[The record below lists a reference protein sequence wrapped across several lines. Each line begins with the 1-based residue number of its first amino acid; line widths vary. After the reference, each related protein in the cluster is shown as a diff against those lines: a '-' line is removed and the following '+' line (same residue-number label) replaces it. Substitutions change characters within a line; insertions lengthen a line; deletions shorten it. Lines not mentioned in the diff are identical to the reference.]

1 MAAVSGLLVASA
13 AARWH
18 EFHVLK
24 WCEID
29 GWNRL
34 ICKWAAHLFY
44 LSFWSIDQISLNWF
58 IDLLI
63 CFLCGGCCSWK
74 KNWIAIWIFE
84 YLLPGRRVSLN
95 RLVSTAPPPPPL
107 LLLLPRL
114 PNPLRGDNKE
124 EPNQP
129 AAAAATTQQ
138 FNNNSRICFQF
149 FVFVLN
155 NNKRPTNNSTGI
167 DSIST
172 ESS

>member
-1 MAAVSGLLVASA
+1 MARISRFEMMWNRRLESADMQMSCAFILFVLLVD
-13 AARWH
+13 WPNFF
-18 EFHVLK
+18 E
-24 WCEID
+24 
-29 GWNRL
+29 L
-34 ICKWAAHLFY
+34 IY
-44 LSFWSIDQISLNWF
+44 WF
-58 IDLLI
+58 IDLFSLRR
-63 CFLCGGCCSWK
+63 LLQLK

-95 RLVSTAPPPPPL
+95 RLVSTAPPPPPPPLL